1 MLKWHFA
8 SSFSSSNI
16 SEIDDCFPQT
26 QLRGTKT
33 GLICI
38 CSTSVSYFERTLTEK
53 NKNSKMK
60 AFQPVG

>member
-8 SSFSSSNI
+8 SSFSNSNI

-38 CSTSVSYFERTLTEK
+38 CSTRYFERTLTEK